1 KLKDA
6 GTIII
11 GKLNMHEYAHS
22 ITNDNPHFGPVRN
35 PWKKEKI
42 SGGSSGG
49 SAASVAVS
57 STPVSIGTDTAGSIR
72 IPAAAC
78 GVVGLKPTRGV
89 VSAHGVYPLS
99 WTQDHVG
106 PMAKNVKD
114 TAILLESISDFD
126 EDRKSE

>member
-1 KLKDA
+1 
-6 GTIII
+6 
-11 GKLNMHEYAHS
+11 GKLNMHEYALS

-49 SAASVAVS
+49 SAASVAVG

-89 VSAHGVYPLS
+89 VSEHGRASCRERGEL
-99 WTQDHVG
+99 TVG
-106 PMAKNVKD
+106 GD
-114 TAILLESISDFD
+114 LLNDQQQVVEMSSTNAVC
-126 EDRKSE
+126 

>member
-1 KLKDA
+1 KLKD
-6 GTIII
+6 TEEIII
-11 GKLNMHEYAHS
+11 RKLNMHEYVHS

-35 PWKKEKI
+35 PWNKEKI
-42 SGGSSGG
+42 SCGSSGG
-49 SAASVAVS
+49 SAASVAVG

-99 WTQDHVG
+99 WTQDHVR
-106 PMAKNVKD
+106 PMSTTVKA
-114 TAILLESISDFD
+114 TS
-126 EDRKSE
+126 